1 MKKTNM
7 LAAAVITAAM
17 ASQASAIGVG
27 TFDASGVKTG
37 QNVQSSGTVTL
48 VHTPVDHP
56 FSGQWNFVD
65 NGNGTADFSGNLYF
79 GDFDTYTK
87 VSVAFLGSMTGT
99 VKAYGAEHTIGGTGT
114 WDGTNFSFTVPTGGP
129 NSGAAS
135 SYTSSAPS
143 TCTGSGSIAGNTV
156 CGTAGNTTPE
166 YEGLVLSLVFS
177 GDLSSF
183 TGTLRTIEKSGSG
196 LTANTTTFD
205 YAVNGVAAVPVPAA
219 AWLFGS
225 GLIGL
230 SAVARRRRAASAS

>member
-37 QNVQSSGTVTL
+37 QNVQSTGTVTI
-48 VHTPVDHP
+48 VHTPVDNP
-56 FSGQWNFVD
+56 FVGQWNFVD
-65 NGNGTADFSGNLYF
+65 NGNGTADFTGNLYF

-87 VSVAFLGSMTGT
+87 VSALGSTMTGT
-99 VKAYGAEHTIGGTGT
+99 LSVQGAEHTIGGTGS
-114 WDGTNFSFTVPTGGP
+114 WDGTNFSFTVPTGGG
-129 NSGAAS
+129 NSSIAS
-135 SYTSSAPS
+135 TYTETGRS
-143 TCTGSGSIAGNTV
+143 CVGSGKIFGNTV
-156 CGTAGNTTPE
+156 CGSASKTTPE

-183 TGTLRTIEKSGSG
+183 TGTLRTIETSGSG

-205 YAVNGVAAVPVPAA
+205 YAVNGAAAVPVPAA